1 MRCFVTFWHLISQ
14 KSEIFASFSSRRSL
28 CCKIRN
34 TSINWDL
41 LGGEGLSRGNFFK
54 GKFAYGQSAFGR
66 KSGKTVNFC
75 RKNYVN
81 RFAYRSVWITPVE
94 KSVDNVEKYEFST
107 VIHRLWREK
116 NLALSVHMRMHN
128 FGYSRGFSGYVAR
141 GNWGDFYRFSVKKLA
156 FFPKRAYFAWGF
168 RRVRVKFCTTC
179 TKWRCVW
186 FLPGRR

>member
-1 MRCFVTFWHLISQ
+1 MGLLVFSPSGTPCHLPHQ
-14 KSEIFASFSSRRSL
+14 REARDGANLKHLYKWGLVRRGRAV
-28 CCKIRN
+28 KR
-34 TSINWDL
+34 
-41 LGGEGLSRGNFFK
+41 EFFE

-116 NLALSVHMRMHN
+116 NLALSVHTRMHN

-141 GNWGDFYRFSVKKLA
+141 GN
-156 FFPKRAYFAWGF
+156 
-168 RRVRVKFCTTC
+168 
-179 TKWRCVW
+179 
-186 FLPGRR
+186 